1 MARAALEH
9 GIDTMGR
16 LRYIYATGMMTSQ
29 EPGQTT
35 QRVKVGMIGL
45 AAVLLLI
52 GLAAAIFSTASREPA
67 VSGGARPDVVAN
79 LTTGNDLA
87 GLSDGTEP
95 LADLGVTPST
105 ASENT
110 GVAANSSAGR

>member
-1 MARAALEH
+1 M
-9 GIDTMGR
+9 T
-16 LRYIYATGMMTSQ
+16 TSQ
-29 EPGQTT
+29 DPVQRT

-52 GLAAAIFSTASREPA
+52 GLAAAIFSTASRDRGVP
-67 VSGGARPDVVAN
+67 GGARADVVAN
-79 LTTGNDLA
+79 LTMGNSLA

-105 ASENT
+105 
-110 GVAANSSAGR
+110 GVVNSSAPKAAR